1 MICYRF
7 NCEQITSSKHARR
20 VDPNRSG
27 KARPM
32 TGSGVARVSFHRRT
46 ADNLRRAFE
55 AKSPRPKLLRQHKSL
70 ARARDTGPVAVE
82 IGDQP
87 LHVLTLHRTVQ
98 RGFIGELIRRLMNG
112 GIADAPKPP
121 SLLGAKGSYGI
132 RQMLA

>member
-46 ADNLRRAFE
+46 ADNLRRALRRNHPAPNSSASTKVSRVRVTPGQSRLKSAISRFMSSPFIARSSE
-55 AKSPRPKLLRQHKSL
+55 ASL
-70 ARARDTGPVAVE
+70 T
-82 IGDQP
+82 
-87 LHVLTLHRTVQ
+87 
-98 RGFIGELIRRLMNG
+98 N
-112 GIADAPKPP
+112 
-121 SLLGAKGSYGI
+121 
-132 RQMLA
+132 